1 MPPHSG
7 RILFCR
13 IGMMCSGLCRCH
25 TVLGKRVGVTG
36 SLARKQE
43 IIDPGN
49 TVSDQKRKRKWMRD
63 SVEISLKFPVMHS
76 HFSSLHNFLKFVCVC
91 VCMDIFPWLPMVA
104 STMWMLGFKLR
115 SSRRANTQC
124 FVVFQPQRTTF

>member
-1 MPPHSG
+1 
-7 RILFCR
+7 
-13 IGMMCSGLCRCH
+13 MCSGLCRCH

-91 VCMDIFPWLPMVA
+91 VCLDIFPAYISVHTYCQWRPE
-104 STMWMLGFKLR
+104 
-115 SSRRANTQC
+115 RALDALELVLQESW
-124 FVVFQPQRTTF
+124 R